1 MSVAWFNT
9 FITPGVHALY
19 KYGGPYGEIL
29 QHCIGLNI
37 LEPLDGNQ
45 LNKLTGFEKDNYSYI
60 RKDAVIRASKGLTHF
75 P

>member
-1 MSVAWFNT
+1 M
-9 FITPGVHALY
+9 ITY
-19 KYGGPYGEIL
+19 KCEPPCGKIL

-37 LEPLDGNQ
+37 PEPLDQLLAGNQ
-45 LNKLTGFEKDNYSYI
+45 LNLTGFEKENYSYI